1 MTEIYMPKAG
11 MDMNEGVL
19 VRWLKSIGDPVEKDE
34 PIMEI
39 ETDKI
44 TMEAEAPASGFLL
57 ATYSEEGDVIP
68 VLGIMGYIG
77 SKDEVPPAAPGNTDT
92 AASEAS
98 VLSLT
103 ATEANAPKAAAF
115 AQAVE
120 AVRATP
126 GARQLAKEL
135 GVDISCVSPTGK
147 HGEVLGEDVRK
158 AAKHTAATP
167 LAQRIADDGKI
178 AVSSIQ
184 GTGFGGRVT
193 KADVLLATAPAPQ
206 AYTMSVGESERL
218 TIESRRPLNSM
229 ERVVAERMSQSH
241 FEIPGVTQSL
251 LVDMTDLLAL
261 RAKIN
266 ARREQKI
273 SVNDFVLKA
282 TAIAVKEQPLART
295 SIYGNEYVVYS
306 EANIGFAVS
315 MNDGE
320 GLLVPVLHN
329 ADRMPLAELSAKAKE
344 LAARARDNKIKPSEC
359 SGGTYTVSNMGMY
372 DVWDFTPIINQPQSG
387 ILGIGSTCE
396 MLRFAPDGSVVSRKV
411 CKLLITYDHRIM
423 NGVTAAKFELR
434 VRDLLEN
441 PEELLLT

>member
-11 MDMNEGVL
+11 MDMKEGVL

-57 ATYSEEGDVIP
+57 AIYSEEGDVIP

-77 SKDEVPPAAPGNTDT
+77 AKHEIPPTAPGKTDT
-92 AASEAS
+92 AAPEAH
-98 VLSLT
+98 VLSL
-103 ATEANAPKAAAF
+103 AAAEANAPTVAASVDTADN
-115 AQAVE
+115 
-120 AVRATP
+120 VRATP

-135 GVDISCVSPTGK
+135 GVDISCVTPTGK

-158 AAKHTAATP
+158 AAKQPVATP
-167 LAQRIADDGKI
+167 LAQRIADDSKI

-193 KADVLLATAPAPQ
+193 KADVLLATAPAQ
-206 AYTMSVGESERL
+206 AVSAVPAGEDEQL
-218 TIESRRPLNSM
+218 TIESRRPLNAM
-229 ERVVAERMSQSH
+229 NRVVAERMSQSH
-241 FEIPGVTQSL
+241 YEIPGVTQSL

-295 SIYGNEYVVYS
+295 SIYGSEYVVYC

-315 MNDGE
+315 VNDGD

-329 ADRMPLAELSAKAKE
+329 ADRMPFAELSAKAKE
-344 LAARARDNKIKPSEC
+344 LAARARENKLKPGEYA
-359 SGGTYTVSNMGMY
+359 GGTYTVSNMGMY

-387 ILGIGSTCE
+387 ILGIGSISDI
-396 MLRFAPDGSVVSRKV
+396 LRFAPDGSVVSRKM

>member
-11 MDMNEGVL
+11 MDMKEGVL
-19 VRWLKSIGDPVEKDE
+19 VRWLKNIGDSVEMNE

-44 TMEAEAPASGFLL
+44 TMEAEAPASGILL
-57 ATYSEEGDVIP
+57 ATYSQEGDVIP

-77 SKDEVPPAAPGNTDT
+77 TKDEVPPAAPGATDT
-92 AASEAS
+92 APADFIQAAAATETATPPAFAS
-98 VLSLT
+98 VQ
-103 ATEANAPKAAAF
+103 NA
-115 AQAVE
+115 E
-120 AVRATP
+120 GVRATP
-126 GARQLAKEL
+126 GARRYAREL
-135 GVDISCVSPTGK
+135 GVEISYVAPTGK
-147 HGEVLGEDVRK
+147 HGEVLGKDVLDFAR
-158 AAKHTAATP
+158 HPAATP
-167 LAQRIADDGKI
+167 LAQRIADDSNI
-178 AVSSIQ
+178 EVSSVQ

-193 KADVLLATAPAPQ
+193 KADVLLAAAPTQ
-206 AYTMSVGESERL
+206 AASALPIEDGGQL
-218 TIESRRPLNSM
+218 TIESRRPLNAM
-229 ERVVAERMSQSH
+229 NRVVAERMSQSH
-241 FEIPGVTQSL
+241 FEIPCVTQSL
-251 LVDMTDLLAL
+251 IVDMTDLLAI

-266 ARREQKI
+266 ARHEQKI

-282 TAIAVKEQPLART
+282 TAIAVKEHPLART

-329 ADRMPLAELSAKAKE
+329 ADRMSLIELSEKAKD
-344 LAARARDNKIKPSEC
+344 LALRARDNRLKPSEYA
-359 SGGTYTVSNMGMY
+359 GGTYTVSNMGMY

-387 ILGIGSTCE
+387 ILGIGSISD
-396 MLRFAPDGSVVSRKV
+396 MLRLAPDGRVVSRKV

-441 PEELLLT
+441 PEELLLI